1 MRKFQIGRSKGQSIV
16 EFALVLPLFM
26 LFLTGIFQFGLYYAD
41 YSALEN
47 VARSSARMAALGKT
61 EQEVR
66 DSYIDDAPN
75 MHVHVWDPDSTEDF
89 DITIPEVDKSTGKP
103 VDPDVTVT
111 IHAGL
116 EPSSFLNYVAN
127 VTGLSREK
135 FVINFSYKMYYEN
148 YNK

>member
-41 YSALEN
+41 YSALQN
-47 VARSSARMAALGKT
+47 VARSSARMASLGKT

-75 MHVHVWDPDSTEDF
+75 MHVHVWDPDSTGDF
-89 DITIPEVDKSTGKP
+89 AIEIPEVVGGKP

-116 EPSSFLNYVAN
+116 EPSSFLNYVVNA
-127 VTGLSREK
+127 TGLDREK
-135 FVINFSYKMYYEN
+135 FVIRFSYKMYYEN